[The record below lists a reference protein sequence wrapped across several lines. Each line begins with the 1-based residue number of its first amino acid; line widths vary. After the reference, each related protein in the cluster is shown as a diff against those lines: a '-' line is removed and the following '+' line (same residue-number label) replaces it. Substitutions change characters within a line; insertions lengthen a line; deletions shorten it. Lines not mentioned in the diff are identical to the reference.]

1 MILSLLASDLAE
13 ASQDDMKSRLM
24 TSTPST
30 ARIREENLRKPLDL
44 IVEAFPSAVRDGH
57 LKRAQRQINIFALHG
72 SRLDI
77 REDNEQINAAM
88 GEVLRA
94 LNITPISKRRA
105 PTSARNCSCICLA
118 NLPQSLRPTQVS
130 HQRSPKPGP
139 VPINS
144 TGAVHLRARSAGTV
158 YHLDGSQCI
167 RRAGRAADRKM
178 VPV

>member
-44 IVEAFPSAVRDGH
+44 IVEAFPSAVRDGISKGRSARSTSSH
-57 LKRAQRQINIFALHG
+57 YTG
-72 SRLDI
+72 SPLDI

-139 VPINS
+139 CSN
-144 TGAVHLRARSAGTV
+144 
-158 YHLDGSQCI
+158 
-167 RRAGRAADRKM
+167 
-178 VPV
+178 